1 MVLRTLIPW
10 KKFEGEYAKLFHE
23 KIASPA
29 KSFQMAMGALIIQQI
44 SRMSDRETVEQIKE
58 NPYLQYFIGLSTYE
72 YKSPFDA
79 SMLVYFRKR
88 ISLEIINKI
97 NEEIVK
103 LAQDE
108 SLNQKE
114 EEKEEKQEIKNKGQ
128 LMLDAS
134 VTPADIAY
142 PTDLGLLNKG
152 RENLEKIFDII

>member
-1 MVLRTLIPW
+1 
-10 KKFEGEYAKLFHE
+10 
-23 KIASPA
+23 
-29 KSFQMAMGALIIQQI
+29 MAMGALIIQQI
-44 SRMSDRETVEQIKE
+44 LKISDRETVEQIKE

-72 YKSPFDA
+72 YKPPFDA

-88 ISLEIINKI
+88 INREIINKI

-108 SLNQKE
+108 SGNKQEDNQ
-114 EEKEEKQEIKNKGQ
+114 EEKEEIKNKGQ

-134 VTPADIAY
+134 VAPADTTY

-152 RENLEKIFDII
+152 REDLEKILDILYKSLGVIK